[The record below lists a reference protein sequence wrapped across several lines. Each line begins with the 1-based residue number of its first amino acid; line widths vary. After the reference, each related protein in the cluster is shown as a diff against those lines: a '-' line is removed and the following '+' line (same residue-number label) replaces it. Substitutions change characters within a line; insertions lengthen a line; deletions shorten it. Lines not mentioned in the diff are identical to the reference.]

1 MEILERV
8 EAVLFAVTGTMLLVM
23 MIIVLIAI
31 TVFALA
37 GIISAFVSFVT
48 MLYHYFNRN
57 EL

>member
-8 EAVLFAVTGTMLLVM
+8 EAVLFAVTVTMLLVM

-48 MLYHYFNRN
+48 MLYHYFNGN